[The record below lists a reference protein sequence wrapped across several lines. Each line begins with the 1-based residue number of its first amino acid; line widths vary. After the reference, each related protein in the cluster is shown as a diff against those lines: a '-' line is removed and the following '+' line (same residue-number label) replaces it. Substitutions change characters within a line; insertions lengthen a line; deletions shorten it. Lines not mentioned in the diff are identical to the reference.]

1 VKGQYAHPVPVRINL
16 RTTGLD
22 CAELAFPGREEGTLG
37 RLVYE
42 LHHAPMQ
49 YRVSGLSSASLQLLH
64 IAAHIDAIERRIKP
78 TLEQG
83 RIVILDR
90 FWWSTM
96 VYGAVSG
103 VSEAL
108 LRGLRELELASWG
121 TVRPT
126 GLFLVRRKNPLR
138 DDPLTEW
145 QRIAAEYDS
154 FAAAAGAT
162 EWELLQV
169 LGTALNPTGPAA
181 AKV

>member
-1 VKGQYAHPVPVRINL
+1 
-16 RTTGLD
+16 
-22 CAELAFPGREEGTLG
+22 
-37 RLVYE
+37 
-42 LHHAPMQ
+42 MQ

-78 TLEQG
+78 TLGQG

-108 LRGLRELELASWG
+108 LRGM
-121 TVRPT
+121 
-126 GLFLVRRKNPLR
+126 R
-138 DDPLTEW
+138 D
-145 QRIAAEYDS
+145 
-154 FAAAAGAT
+154 
-162 EWELLQV
+162 V